1 MKYGKLT
8 FSHPDVTYTYK
19 GKNNGSH
26 THDFGIVKYDSLM
39 QLGGTD
45 ANHTGVDDIEEYP
58 DEHEE
63 DVRLYNEAIAQLNA
77 GDANRFPVRQE
88 FYEAMDESFDPSK
101 PMYRNDFDQFLNDK
115 YGIDPDPF
123 ETGDFNW

>member
-1 MKYGKLT
+1 MTRDEKLE
-8 FSHPDVTYTYK
+8 FLLAAAYE
-19 GKNNGSH
+19 
-26 THDFGIVKYDSLM
+26 IM
-39 QLGGTD
+39 
-45 ANHTGVDDIEEYP
+45 GVDDIEEYP
-58 DEHEE
+58 DDHEE
-63 DVRLYNEAIAQLNA
+63 DARLYNEAIAQLNA